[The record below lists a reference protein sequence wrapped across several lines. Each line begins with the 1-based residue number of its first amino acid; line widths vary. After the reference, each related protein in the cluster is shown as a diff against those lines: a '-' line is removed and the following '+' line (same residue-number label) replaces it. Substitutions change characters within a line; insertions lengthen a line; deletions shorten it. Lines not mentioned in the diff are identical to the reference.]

1 MAKTKQEMD
10 WRLRVFVEAG
20 VDLELLERRVP
31 GAIDRVNHHAAT
43 IPQDETASLLE
54 EAGKLARTS
63 HLGLRLAQLSDFRD
77 MGVFG
82 FMVLSATNVRQM
94 FQLAVHYH
102 PLLYRRSS
110 YIFTIDEAGA
120 VFEFKPQFAGKISY
134 RQDCEWTLAS
144 YVHLVRRVTASN
156 WQPGKVT
163 FTHSAPEDLPAL
175 REVFGSAIL
184 FDQPGNSF
192 SLEPSLLETPI
203 GKQDAKLSS
212 LLREE
217 AEQMLAAIKKA
228 DSLADHVRLMI
239 LKNLG
244 RGDAS
249 SDTIA
254 RELGMSRSKLKRN
267 LNMIN
272 HSFRA
277 LRDGV
282 IYDVAS
288 QSLAETS
295 SSITS
300 IALMLGYSELS
311 AFDRAFFR
319 LTGMSPGEYRRV
331 NGRSVSAK

>member
-1 MAKTKQEMD
+1 
-10 WRLRVFVEAG
+10 
-20 VDLELLERRVP
+20 
-31 GAIDRVNHHAAT
+31 
-43 IPQDETASLLE
+43 
-54 EAGKLARTS
+54 
-63 HLGLRLAQLSDFRD
+63 
-77 MGVFG
+77 
-82 FMVLSATNVRQM
+82 
-94 FQLAVHYH
+94 
-102 PLLYRRSS
+102 
-110 YIFTIDEAGA
+110 
-120 VFEFKPQFAGKISY
+120 
-134 RQDCEWTLAS
+134 
-144 YVHLVRRVTASN
+144 
-156 WQPGKVT
+156 
-163 FTHSAPEDLPAL
+163 
-175 REVFGSAIL
+175 
-184 FDQPGNSF
+184 
-192 SLEPSLLETPI
+192 
-203 GKQDAKLSS
+203 
-212 LLREE
+212 
-217 AEQMLAAIKKA
+217 
-228 DSLADHVRLMI
+228 MI

>member
-1 MAKTKQEMD
+1 M
-10 WRLRVFVEAG
+10 L
-20 VDLELLERRVP
+20 
-31 GAIDRVNHHAAT
+31 
-43 IPQDETASLLE
+43 
-54 EAGKLARTS
+54 
-63 HLGLRLAQLSDFRD
+63 
-77 MGVFG
+77 
-82 FMVLSATNVRQM
+82 
-94 FQLAVHYH
+94 QLAVHYH

-120 VFEFKPQFAGKISY
+120 VFEFKPEFAGNIAY

-144 YVHLVRRVTASN
+144 YVHLVRRVTVSN
-156 WQPGKVT
+156 WQPGRVT
-163 FTHSAPEDLPAL
+163 FTHSAPEDLLAL
-175 REVFGSAIL
+175 RAVFGSAIL

-203 GKQDAKLSS
+203 GTQDARLSS

-217 AEQMLAAIKKA
+217 AEQMLAAIKKTDA
-228 DSLADHVRLMI
+228 LTDHVRLMI
-239 LKNLG
+239 LKNLS
-244 RGDAS
+244 RGDTS

-267 LNMIN
+267 LNTTN

-282 IYDVAS
+282 IYDVAR

-311 AFDRAFFR
+311 AFDRAFSR

-331 NGRSVSAK
+331 NGRSVSA